1 MAVQSDVFHEML
13 NRFNQQ
19 QKQQRKFNDDVDLI
33 RSVVF
38 AVFALQL
45 FMQLIITDQRSLQLF
60 MQSMLHG
67 PNMFRF

>member
-1 MAVQSDVFHEML
+1 MAVQSDVSMRCSIDSTSSK
-13 NRFNQQ
+13 NN
-19 QKQQRKFNDDVDLI
+19 KRKFNDDVDLI